1 MVNKIHERVL
11 RLRLNDNAS
20 DFDTLLQNN
29 NDTSNH
35 IRNIPSLVFEIY
47 KIKNNLNSPNMG
59 FMFERRNI
67 FEIFKI
73 WRQKEKELKK
83 WVLKL

>member
-35 IRNIPSLVFEIY
+35 IRNIPALVSEIY

-73 WRQKEKELKK
+73 WRQKEKEL
-83 WVLKL
+83 